1 MPNPS
6 LEDLVRENLELTKEI
21 FELTKKTRKYILFG
35 QIMNVVKI
43 VLIIGPIIIAIIYL
57 PSIIKEFFGT
67 YSELLGGG
75 AGKTLIEG
83 GGFVNQLLET
93 QK

>member
-1 MPNPS
+1 MQNS

-43 VLIIGPIIIAIIYL
+43 VLIMGPIIIAIIYL
-57 PSIIKEFFGT
+57 PPIIKEFFRT

-75 AGKTLIEG
+75 TGKTLLEG
-83 GGFVNQLLET
+83 SGFVNQLLDA